1 MRAELPIP
9 LPRIT
14 WRGVALASVGW
25 ILYSLAFATYYAQ
38 MVQISFP
45 MAVFHQLHGNAIL
58 ALLSIPV
65 WLLTVRRMDRMGW
78 GWKIAV
84 HALIAPLYAV
94 CGFEA
99 IVWWVQLMAGTTGA
113 QQMRNFT
120 QWTLLGFFF
129 VYLVQFSFYHTVR
142 SAQKLRWR
150 ERQAAELLALTREQE
165 LAILK
170 AQLNPHFLFNTL
182 NGISAMVSRDPEEAR
197 RMIAR
202 LAELLRYAT
211 DSSEQPLVPLREE
224 VAFTQAYVQLE
235 QKRLAERLSV
245 ELDIDSEA
253 LDAPIPPMILQA
265 LVENAIKHGIAP
277 APEGGKLLVQ
287 IRAAKELLR
296 IVVRDT
302 GIGVNGR
309 SLEELKALGTG
320 LKNSDER
327 LLHLFGEEAQLR
339 LQTPADGG
347 FQVDFS
353 LPLEPQ

>member
-1 MRAELPIP
+1 MAGRHL
-9 LPRIT
+9 
-14 WRGVALASVGW
+14 GW
-25 ILYSLAFATYYAQ
+25 GLYTLAFATYYAQ

-45 MAVFHQLHGNAIL
+45 TAVLHQLQGNAIL

-65 WLLTVRRMDRMGW
+65 WLLTVRRMDRTGW
-78 GWKIAV
+78 GWQIAV

-94 CGFEA
+94 GGFEA
-99 IVWWVQLMAGTTGA
+99 IAWWVHLMAGPTAA
-113 QQMRNFT
+113 QQTRNFSE
-120 QWTLLGFFF
+120 WTLLGFFS
-129 VYLVQFSFYHTVR
+129 VYLVQFSFYHIVR
-142 SAQKLRWR
+142 AAQQIRWR
-150 ERQAAELLALTREQE
+150 EKQAADLLALTREQE

-182 NGISAMVSRDPEEAR
+182 NGISAMVTHDPEEAR

-202 LAELLRYAT
+202 LAELLRYST
-211 DSSEQPLVPLREE
+211 DSTEQPLVTLREE

-235 QKRLAERLSV
+235 QKRLAERLSA

-253 LDAPIPPMILQA
+253 LDAPIPPMILQS

-296 IVVRDT
+296 FVVRDT

-320 LKNSDER
+320 LKNSDGR
-327 LLHLFGEEAQLR
+327 LRYLFGAEAQLR
-339 LQTPADGG
+339 LQTSAGGG
-347 FQVDFS
+347 FQIDFS

>member
-1 MRAELPIP
+1 MKTELPIP

-25 ILYSLAFATYYAQ
+25 VLYSLAFAAYSAQ
-38 MVQISFP
+38 IVQISFP
-45 MAVFHQLHGNAIL
+45 MAVFHQLQGNLIL
-58 ALLSIPV
+58 ALLSIPI
-65 WLLTVRRMDRMGW
+65 WLLTVRRMDQTRW
-78 GWKIAV
+78 GWKVAV

-94 CGFEA
+94 SGFEA
-99 IVWWVQLMAGTTGA
+99 IAGWVHLMAGPTAA
-113 QQMRNFT
+113 QQMRDFS
-120 QWTLLGFFF
+120 QWTLWGFFF
-129 VYLVQFSFYHTVR
+129 TYLVQFSFYHIAR
-142 SAQKLRWR
+142 SAQKIRWR

-202 LAELLRYAT
+202 LADLLRYAT
-211 DSSEQPLVPLREE
+211 DSSERPLVPLREE

-235 QKRLAERLSV
+235 QKRLAERLST

-253 LDAPIPPMILQA
+253 LDAPIPPMILQS

-287 IRAAKELLR
+287 IRAAKGLLR
-296 IVVRDT
+296 IGVRDT

-309 SLEELKALGTG
+309 SLEELKVLGTG

-327 LLHLFGEEAQLR
+327 LRHLFGQEAQLR

-347 FQVDFS
+347 FQIDFA
-353 LPLEPQ
+353 LPLEPK

>member
-1 MRAELPIP
+1 MKVELPIP
-9 LPRIT
+9 PPRIT
-14 WRGVALASVGW
+14 WRGVTLAGLGW
-25 ILYSLAFATYYAQ
+25 GLYALAFATYHAQ
-38 MVQISFP
+38 MMQVSFP
-45 MAVFHQLHGNAIL
+45 MAVLHQLHGNLIL

-99 IVWWVQLMAGTTGA
+99 IVWWVQLMAGTTEA
-113 QQMRNFT
+113 QQMRDFS

-142 SAQKLRWR
+142 SAQQIRWR
-150 ERQAAELLALTREQE
+150 ERQTAELLALTREQE

-182 NGISAMVSRDPEEAR
+182 NGISAMVSHDPEEAR

-235 QKRLAERLSV
+235 QKRLAERLSI

-253 LDAPIPPMILQA
+253 LDVPIPPMILQS

-277 APEGGKLLVQ
+277 APEGGKLLVR

-309 SLEELKALGTG
+309 SLEELKVLGTG

-347 FQVDFS
+347 FQIDFS
-353 LPLEPQ
+353 LPLEPK

>member
-1 MRAELPIP
+1 MKAELPIP
-9 LPRIT
+9 PPRIT

-25 ILYSLAFATYYAQ
+25 VLYTLAFAAYYAQ

-45 MAVFHQLHGNAIL
+45 LAVFHQLQSNLIL
-58 ALLSIPV
+58 ALLSIPI
-65 WLLTVRRMDRMGW
+65 WFLTVRRMDRTGW
-78 GWKIAV
+78 GWKIAA

-94 CGFEA
+94 SGFEA
-99 IVWWVQLMAGTTGA
+99 IAGWIHLMAGPTAA
-113 QQMRNFT
+113 QQMRDSNE
-120 QWTLLGFFF
+120 WTLLGFFF
-129 VYLVQFSFYHTVR
+129 IYLVQFSFYHIAR
-142 SAQKLRWR
+142 SAQQIRWR
-150 ERQAAELLALTREQE
+150 ERQTADLLALTREQE

-202 LAELLRYAT
+202 LADLLRYAT
-211 DSSEQPLVPLREE
+211 DSSERPLVPLREE

-235 QKRLAERLSV
+235 QKRLAERLST

-253 LDAPIPPMILQA
+253 LDAPIPPMVLQS

-287 IRAAKELLR
+287 IRAAKGVLR
-296 IVVRDT
+296 IGVRDT

-327 LLHLFGEEAQLR
+327 LRHLFGQEAQLR

-347 FQVDFS
+347 FQIDFS
-353 LPLEPQ
+353 LPLEPK

>member
-1 MRAELPIP
+1 MNAELPIP
-9 LPRIT
+9 PPRIT
-14 WRGVALASVGW
+14 WRGVALAGLGW
-25 ILYSLAFATYYAQ
+25 GLYALAFATYYVQ

-45 MAVFHQLHGNAIL
+45 MAVLHQLHGNAIL

-65 WLLTVRRMDRMGW
+65 WLLTVRRMDRAGW

-84 HALIAPLYAV
+84 HALIAPLYVV

-99 IVWWVQLMAGTTGA
+99 LVWWVQLMAGTTEA

-182 NGISAMVSRDPEEAR
+182 NGISAMVTRDPEEAR

-202 LAELLRYAT
+202 LADLLRYAT
-211 DSSEQPLVPLREE
+211 DNSERPLVPLREE

-235 QKRLAERLSV
+235 HKRLAERLSV

-253 LDAPIPPMILQA
+253 LDAPIPPMILQS

-327 LLHLFGEEAQLR
+327 LRHLFGEEAQLR

-347 FQVDFS
+347 FQIDFS